1 MSDWDET
8 LALTCNVLER
18 LCLSAAMGTPW
29 YPPRI
34 AGGGGWGEG
43 GIGASAQ
50 TAAPRKDDQE
60 KWWKMLHECIFKK

>member
-43 GIGASAQ
+43 GIGASA
-50 TAAPRKDDQE
+50 
-60 KWWKMLHECIFKK
+60 